1 MGPLPGCS
9 ETGATSSKSREVG
22 TGEDGL
28 GIRQAL
34 ELVRAR
40 SLPEI
45 VIRDQE
51 ITTGVKLKDVLLHV
65 TQLRLLRGLLLLGL
79 LHLHVHVRLGTFLVR
94 DALDVLR
101 TRSLRIRHKTLV
113 ILLGR
118 LFVVP
123 RLRHVALQLLHEHV
137 HEPDDAVALAVLLLV
152 RTPRLRR
159 RRRSSLANV
168 GAELH
173 KHRLRG
179 ARDHH
184 RRFRRDH
191 VRAAGRGE
199 DLLLVSQ
206 LLLRSLLVQVRAV
219 ELVQAVL
226 RLLNKLQRSVVLR
239 LELEEVTVLLLALL
253 RGFRHSLV
261 QRLDVLLQSRD
272 LLGSLL
278 AGRGGLLD
286 KGLAGRDSALGVR
299 LLGLLGSQVLV
310 AEGLLRVIVLLLLL
324 EDEDH
329 AVNHRNHLG
338 EVHLLRLEAK
348 LNQLQLLL
356 VRRVLLHEGRQN
368 VASARGDRHSR
379 LLLQEA
385 ELVRLLRQGERL
397 LEEVQSVVVVQD
409 LNGLADGRNL
419 LGADLAALVP
429 FVLLRRALRR
439 QVREE
444 RLRVTQLRRRVL
456 DIVRSRHDGDGKP
469 TGALRL
475 RLDRLPSRSDLR
487 LLRRGQLPEALCGLL
502 LGRHGAAEVLV
513 HLVLH
518 GLQDADDVAALR
530 GIVPERVLLPAE
542 ERHHRAAL
550 VVVDARRSLHNLDKT
565 PSRAPLQERLAHA
578 LLESRNRTGHR
589 VEVALLIR
597 RELHVLLVL
606 LLTDLRSLS
615 QVRLRAFTVLL
626 VLHQLLIELC
636 LLGLLSLE
644 LALELRDTLR
654 SLLSRLR
661 HTVGI
666 AIAVAHEL
674 VVETLLLLALRLD
687 LFLHVLQQGH
697 NLADRIRL
705 RLQSESCAAPTA
717 EEERGHTHHRLHAAA
732 QTLEP

>member
-1 MGPLPGCS
+1 MTPL
-9 ETGATSSKSREVG
+9 
-22 TGEDGL
+22 
-28 GIRQAL
+28 
-34 ELVRAR
+34 
-40 SLPEI
+40 
-45 VIRDQE
+45 
-51 ITTGVKLKDVLLHV
+51 
-65 TQLRLLRGLLLLGL
+65 
-79 LHLHVHVRLGTFLVR
+79 
-94 DALDVLR
+94 
-101 TRSLRIRHKTLV
+101 
-113 ILLGR
+113 
-118 LFVVP
+118 
-123 RLRHVALQLLHEHV
+123 
-137 HEPDDAVALAVLLLV
+137 LAVFLLV
-152 RTPRLRR
+152 RTPRVRR
-159 RRRSSLANV
+159 RRRSSLAHV

-173 KHRLRG
+173 KHSLRG
-179 ARDHH
+179 ARDHD
-184 RRFRRDH
+184 RRLRRDH

-199 DLLLVSQ
+199 DLLLVGQ

-219 ELVQAVL
+219 KLVQAVL
-226 RLLNKLQRSVVLR
+226 RLLNKLQSSVVLR

-286 KGLAGRDSALGVR
+286 EGLAGRDSALGVR

-310 AEGLLRVIVLLLLL
+310 AEGLLGVIVLLLLL

-329 AVNHRNHLG
+329 PVNHRQDLG

-348 LNQLQLLL
+348 LNQLELLL

-419 LGADLAALVP
+419 LGTDLAALVP
-429 FVLLRRALRR
+429 FLLLRRALRR

-444 RLRVTQLRRRVL
+444 RLRVIQLRRRVL
-456 DIVRSRHDGDGKP
+456 DIVRSRHDGDGKL
-469 TGALRL
+469 TAALRL

-487 LLRRGQLPEALCGLL
+487 LLRRGQLPEALRGLL
-502 LGRHGAAEVLV
+502 LSRNGAAEVLV

-518 GLQDADDVAALR
+518 SLQDADDLAALR
-530 GIVPERVLLPAE
+530 GVVTERVLLPAK

-550 VVVDARRSLHNLDKT
+550 VVVDARRRLHHLDET
-565 PSRAPLQERLAHA
+565 PSSARLQECLAHA

-589 VEVALLIR
+589 VEVALLFR

-615 QVRLRAFTVLL
+615 QVRLRHFTVLL

-644 LALELRDTLR
+644 LALELRNTLR

-674 VVETLLLLALRLD
+674 VV
-687 LFLHVLQQGH
+687 Q
-697 NLADRIRL
+697 
-705 RLQSESCAAPTA
+705 
-717 EEERGHTHHRLHAAA
+717 
-732 QTLEP
+732 

>member
-1 MGPLPGCS
+1 MTPL
-9 ETGATSSKSREVG
+9 
-22 TGEDGL
+22 
-28 GIRQAL
+28 
-34 ELVRAR
+34 
-40 SLPEI
+40 
-45 VIRDQE
+45 
-51 ITTGVKLKDVLLHV
+51 
-65 TQLRLLRGLLLLGL
+65 
-79 LHLHVHVRLGTFLVR
+79 
-94 DALDVLR
+94 
-101 TRSLRIRHKTLV
+101 
-113 ILLGR
+113 
-118 LFVVP
+118 
-123 RLRHVALQLLHEHV
+123 
-137 HEPDDAVALAVLLLV
+137 LAVFLLV
-152 RTPRLRR
+152 RTPRVRR
-159 RRRSSLANV
+159 RRRSSLAHV

-173 KHRLRG
+173 KHSLRG
-179 ARDHH
+179 ARDHD
-184 RRFRRDH
+184 RRLRRDH

-199 DLLLVSQ
+199 DLLLVGQ

-226 RLLNKLQRSVVLR
+226 RLLNKLQSSVVLR

-278 AGRGGLLD
+278 AGRGGLLNER
-286 KGLAGRDSALGVR
+286 LAGRDSALGVLLLV
-299 LLGLLGSQVLV
+299 LLGRHVLV

-324 EDEDH
+324 ENEDH
-329 AVNHRNHLG
+329 AVDHRNHLG
-338 EVHLLRLEAK
+338 EVHLLRLEAE

-356 VRRVLLHEGRQN
+356 VRRVLHEGRQN
-368 VASARGDRHSR
+368 VASARSDRHRR

-429 FVLLRRALRR
+429 FLLLRRALRR

-444 RLRVTQLRRRVL
+444 RLRVIQLCRRVL
-456 DIVRSRHDGDGKP
+456 DIVRSGHDGDGQL
-469 TGALRL
+469 TAALRL

-487 LLRRGQLPEALCGLL
+487 LLRRGQLPEALRGLL
-502 LGRHGAAEVLV
+502 LSRHGAAEVLV

-518 GLQDADDVAALR
+518 GLQDADDLAALR

-550 VVVDARRSLHNLDKT
+550 VVVDARRSLHNLDKA
-565 PSRAPLQERLAHA
+565 PSRAPLQEGLAHA

-589 VEVALLIR
+589 VEVALLFR

-615 QVRLRAFTVLL
+615 QVRLRHFTVLL

-687 LFLHVLQQGH
+687 LLLHVLQQG
-697 NLADRIRL
+697 NDLADRIRL
-705 RLQSESCAAPTA
+705 RLQSESCAAPAA
-717 EEERGHTHHRLHAAA
+717 EEERGHTHHRLCAVA
-732 QTLEP
+732 QTRES